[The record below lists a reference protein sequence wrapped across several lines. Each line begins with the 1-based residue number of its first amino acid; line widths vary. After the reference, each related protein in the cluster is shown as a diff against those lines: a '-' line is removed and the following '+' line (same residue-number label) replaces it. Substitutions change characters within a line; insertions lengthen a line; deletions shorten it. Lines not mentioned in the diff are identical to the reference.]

1 MEMIKE
7 KNGNVLTIKPIG
19 RIDVTNA
26 AVFEH
31 DVNEVLDGVADFT
44 LDLEKV
50 TYISSIGLRVIL
62 EFQKRMEQQGKMQV
76 VNVRSEIMEIF
87 KIIGFDKVLNI
98 V

>member
-1 MEMIKE
+1 MDMLKE
-7 KNGNVLTIKPIG
+7 KNGNALTVKPVG

-31 DVNEVLDGVADFT
+31 DVNEELDGIVSFT
-44 LDLEKV
+44 LDLADV

-62 EFQKRMEQQGKMQV
+62 EFQKRMEKQGNMEV
-76 VNVRSEIMEIF
+76 VNVREEIMEIF

>member
-1 MEMIKE
+1 MNMLKE
-7 KNGNVLTIKPIG
+7 KNGSELTIKPVG

-31 DVNEVLDGVADFT
+31 DVNEELEGVADFT
-44 LDLEKV
+44 LDLSNV

-62 EFQKRMEQQGKMQV
+62 EFQKRMEKQGKMQV
-76 VNVRSEIMEIF
+76 INVRDEIMEIF
-87 KIIGFDKVLNI
+87 RIIGFDKVLNI

>member
-1 MEMIKE
+1 MNMLKE
-7 KNGNVLTIKPIG
+7 KNGNELTIKPVG

-31 DVNEVLDGVADFT
+31 DVNEELEGVADFT
-44 LDLEKV
+44 LDLSNV

-62 EFQKRMEQQGKMQV
+62 EFQKRMEKQGKMQV
-76 VNVRSEIMEIF
+76 VNVRDEIMEIF
-87 KIIGFDKVLNI
+87 RIIGFDKVLNI

>member
-1 MEMIKE
+1 MNMLKE
-7 KNGNVLTIKPIG
+7 KNGNELTIKPVG

-31 DVNEVLDGVADFT
+31 DVNEELEGVADFT
-44 LDLEKV
+44 LDLSNV

-62 EFQKRMEQQGKMQV
+62 EFQKRMEKQGKMQV
-76 VNVRSEIMEIF
+76 INVRDEIMEIF
-87 KIIGFDKVLNI
+87 RIIGFDKVLNI